1 MSIEQNRKSANSV
14 TVQGRIIETNMKF
27 DKDVTDNF
35 DDNNKGGIVK
45 KEFKNPLM
53 TIAVKRTDGTV
64 ATVSVEAFSI
74 MQNRKDKDGKYVE
87 NSTFTAMKSIMD
99 LGTDAKDMPI
109 RITGTYGENMYLNK
123 DDVLVSIPQINMSY
137 VETNEAKMKHN
148 TDGTLMEFADGQ
160 ISGVIKS
167 ISDEL
172 IGGEETGNK
181 LLSVWFVSGV
191 QSKRLNLLDRIV
203 IDSDLF
209 EEFEFDEGDSV
220 KLDIEVKDVQ
230 RGTVQEETT
239 SRRRKADNVGGYVA
253 HEFHVFNWDD
263 NFDEDST
270 DRRGNKIYISED
282 DVKELQH
289 ERDIRIEAKKKKSE
303 EKNEPSH
310 KSIGS
315 RRNTNNDN
323 LGEGG
328 IGDDN
333 PFDEDDPFA

>member
-99 LGTDAKDMPI
+99 LGTDAKDVPI
-109 RITGTYGENMYLNK
+109 RITGTYGENVYLNK

-148 TDGTLMEFADGQ
+148 ADGTLMEFADGQ

-203 IDSDLF
+203 IDAGLF

-230 RGTVQEETT
+230 RGDVQEETT

-263 NFDEDST
+263 NFGEEST
-270 DRRGNKIYISED
+270 DRRGISQ
-282 DVKELQH
+282 KMM
-289 ERDIRIEAKKKKSE
+289 
-303 EKNEPSH
+303 
-310 KSIGS
+310 
-315 RRNTNNDN
+315 
-323 LGEGG
+323 
-328 IGDDN
+328 
-333 PFDEDDPFA
+333 